1 MKLSSCVCVISAV
14 CLAAACAPRPVNM
27 RPTIE
32 YVEEIMNGT
41 RERERSVLE
50 SSARPSPS
58 SDISI
63 IGNSAFCFAYADFL
77 ADYDERDNV
86 SGAHS
91 PDGLPDFAGES
102 FVCIAEDSP
111 SAARIRVSD
120 TLGLRRDAVMSML
133 CALDT
138 VVHITPYDLEGS
150 GRKPSSKLVV
160 LADPC
165 LAEFGLFDMDTLK
178 RATGNSVPLVSTFDL
193 MLAELF
199 EARPGSSLNVAVIC
213 DSELVPEEVY
223 ANRFRRAASA
233 AGVPASECMVFPSE
247 GRDSLLHRMVVDYC
261 RSGGTDLLDAVLVD
275 DPAVVPDSIK
285 TEFADMVS
293 LMNASSMTYGRRLA
307 PDFRLIHGFDV
318 LAEYCYD
325 EFRRQNMFTHN
336 IAMPEIELYRPAPAP
351 GSENGEIILIPD
363 LYVQN

>member
-1 MKLSSCVCVISAV
+1 
-14 CLAAACAPRPVNM
+14 M

-102 FVCIAEDSP
+102 FVCIAEDSS

-199 EARPGSSLNVAVIC
+199 EARPGSSLNVADMRFGSCAGGGVRKPLPQGRLGC
-213 DSELVPEEVY
+213 RSTGVGVHGLS
-223 ANRFRRAASA
+223 FRRT
-233 AGVPASECMVFPSE
+233 GQPASPYGGGLLPVRRHGSSGCRA
-247 GRDSLLHRMVVDYC
+247 GR
-261 RSGGTDLLDAVLVD
+261 
-275 DPAVVPDSIK
+275 
-285 TEFADMVS
+285 
-293 LMNASSMTYGRRLA
+293 
-307 PDFRLIHGFDV
+307 
-318 LAEYCYD
+318 
-325 EFRRQNMFTHN
+325 
-336 IAMPEIELYRPAPAP
+336 
-351 GSENGEIILIPD
+351 
-363 LYVQN
+363 

>member
-1 MKLSSCVCVISAV
+1 MKLYSRVCMISAV
-14 CLAAACAPRPVNM
+14 CLAVACGPHTASM

-41 RERERSVLE
+41 RSHERSILE
-50 SSARPSPS
+50 YSAEPMPGR
-58 SDISI
+58 DISI
-63 IGNSAFCFAYADFL
+63 IGNSAFCFGYADFL
-77 ADYDERDNV
+77 EEYDERDNV

-91 PDGLPDFAGES
+91 PDDLPDFAGET
-102 FVCIAEDSP
+102 FVCIAEDS
-111 SAARIRVSD
+111 SSVARIRRSD

-150 GRKPSSKLVV
+150 GRKSSSKLVV

-178 RATGNSVPLVSTFDL
+178 KAAGNSVPLVSTFDL

-199 EARPGSSLNVAVIC
+199 EGRQGRNLNVGVIC
-213 DSELVPEEVY
+213 NSELVPEEVY
-223 ANRFRRAASA
+223 ASRFRRAASA
-233 AGVPASECMVFPSE
+233 AGVPESECLVFPSE
-247 GRDSLLHRMVVDYC
+247 GRDSLLYRMLADYC
-261 RSGGTDLLDAVLVD
+261 RSGGTGLLDAVLVD
-275 DPAVVPDSIK
+275 DPAVMPDSIK
-285 TEFADMVS
+285 TELADIVS
-293 LMNASSMTYGRRLA
+293 LMNASSITYGRMLA

-325 EFRRQNMFTHN
+325 WLRSRNMFTHN
-336 IAMPEIELYRPAPAP
+336 IAMPEIELYRPVPAP
-351 GSENGEIILIPD
+351 GSENGDIILIPD
-363 LYVQN
+363 LYVQD

>member
-102 FVCIAEDSP
+102 FVCIAEDSS
-111 SAARIRVSD
+111 SAARVRVSP
-120 TLGLRRDAVMSML
+120 TLG
-133 CALDT
+133 
-138 VVHITPYDLEGS
+138 P
-150 GRKPSSKLVV
+150 
-160 LADPC
+160 
-165 LAEFGLFDMDTLK
+165 
-178 RATGNSVPLVSTFDL
+178 RAG
-193 MLAELF
+193 A
-199 EARPGSSLNVAVIC
+199 GSSL
-213 DSELVPEEVY
+213 L
-223 ANRFRRAASA
+223 
-233 AGVPASECMVFPSE
+233 
-247 GRDSLLHRMVVDYC
+247 
-261 RSGGTDLLDAVLVD
+261 SGKNTCFGH
-275 DPAVVPDSIK
+275 S
-285 TEFADMVS
+285 
-293 LMNASSMTYGRRLA
+293 
-307 PDFRLIHGFDV
+307 
-318 LAEYCYD
+318 
-325 EFRRQNMFTHN
+325 
-336 IAMPEIELYRPAPAP
+336 RPAPRCGDEHALRF
-351 GSENGEIILIPD
+351 GYGGAHNS
-363 LYVQN
+363 V